1 MKRSS
6 RELKEIAREA
16 LLGSYGVFA
25 LAFLVYFL
33 ISFIIEM
40 IPMLFLN
47 KTETLSGLMTLQIV
61 MFILSLIVGVLA
73 AGFQR
78 ISLNISRG
86 QYGSVADL
94 FYCFRHH
101 PDRFIVVSF
110 LITLISFVLQIPTLI
125 LSVWLISTNQAYHT
139 PLSYVGLI
147 LLTALVMTVIAYI
160 ITLRFSLANILL
172 IDNPQM
178 GAVESMKTSSDL
190 MRGNKGRYFYPSLSF
205 IGMMMLMFLSCFIGA
220 IWVTPYMN
228 MTYTQFYRE
237 VIGELDGGPRENNY
251 TEEFQY
257 Q

>member
-25 LAFLVYFL
+25 LAFLIYFL
-33 ISFIIEM
+33 ISFTIEM
-40 IPMLFLN
+40 IPMLFL
-47 KTETLSGLMTLQIV
+47 KTETISGLITLQIV
-61 MFILSLIVGVLA
+61 TFILTLLIGVLA

-86 QYGSVADL
+86 LYSSVADL

-110 LITLISFVLQIPTLI
+110 LITLISFALQIPTLVLGI
-125 LSVWLISTNQAYHT
+125 WLISTNPAYHT
-139 PLSYVGLI
+139 PLSYVVLI
-147 LLTALVMTVIAYI
+147 LLTALVMAVIAYI

-178 GAVESMKTSSDL
+178 GAIESMKTSSDL
-190 MRGNKGRYFYPSLSF
+190 MRRNKGRYFYLSLSF
-205 IGMMMLMFLSCFIGA
+205 IGMMLLMFLSCGIGA

-228 MTYTQFYRE
+228 MTYIQFYRE
-237 VIGELDGGPRENNY
+237 VIGELDGGPRESNY
-251 TEEFQY
+251 TEDYQY

>member
-25 LAFLVYFL
+25 LAFLIYFL
-33 ISFIIEM
+33 ISFTIEM
-40 IPMLFLN
+40 IPMLFL
-47 KTETLSGLMTLQIV
+47 KTETISGLITLQIV
-61 MFILSLIVGVLA
+61 TFILTLLIGVLA

-78 ISLNISRG
+78 ISLNISRDL
-86 QYGSVADL
+86 YSSVADL
-94 FYCFRHH
+94 FYCFLHH

-110 LITLISFVLQIPTLI
+110 LITLISFALQIPTLVLGI
-125 LSVWLISTNQAYHT
+125 WLISTNPAYHT
-139 PLSYVGLI
+139 PLSYVVLI
-147 LLTALVMTVIAYI
+147 LLTALVMAVIAYI

-178 GAVESMKTSSDL
+178 GAIESMKTSSDL
-190 MRGNKGRYFYPSLSF
+190 MRGNKGRYFYLSLSF
-205 IGMMMLMFLSCFIGA
+205 IGMMLLMFLSCGIGA

-228 MTYTQFYRE
+228 MTYIQFYRE
-237 VIGELDGGPRENNY
+237 VIGELDGGPRESNY
-251 TEEFQY
+251 TEDYQY

>member
-25 LAFLVYFL
+25 LAFLIYFL
-33 ISFIIEM
+33 ISFTIEM
-40 IPMLFLN
+40 IPMLFL
-47 KTETLSGLMTLQIV
+47 KTETISGLITLQIV
-61 MFILSLIVGVLA
+61 TFILTLLIGVLA

-86 QYGSVADL
+86 LYSSVADL
-94 FYCFRHH
+94 FYCFLHH

-110 LITLISFVLQIPTLI
+110 LITLISFALQIPTLVLGI
-125 LSVWLISTNQAYHT
+125 WLISTNPAYHT
-139 PLSYVGLI
+139 PLSYVVLI
-147 LLTALVMTVIAYI
+147 LLTALVMAVIAYI

-178 GAVESMKTSSDL
+178 GAIESMKTSSDL
-190 MRGNKGRYFYPSLSF
+190 MRGNKGRYFYLSLSF
-205 IGMMMLMFLSCFIGA
+205 IGMMLLFLSCGIGA

-228 MTYTQFYRE
+228 MTYIQFYRE

-257 Q
+257 